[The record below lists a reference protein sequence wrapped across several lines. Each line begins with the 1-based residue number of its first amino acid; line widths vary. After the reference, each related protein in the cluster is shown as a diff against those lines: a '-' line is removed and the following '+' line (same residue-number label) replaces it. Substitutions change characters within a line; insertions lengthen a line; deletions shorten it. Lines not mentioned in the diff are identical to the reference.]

1 MVLTKTSKEIK
12 VIQKIKED
20 DQKSKICELILRD
33 LPDWFGNEQA
43 LVDYTKD
50 VQGKVFYCAYD
61 EEKPVGF
68 LSLKIH
74 NQDTAE
80 VYVMG
85 ILGTYHRQG
94 IGKRLMEICQKDCI
108 DQNMTFLTVKTLDE
122 SRPDQGYDQTRNFYK
137 SMGFKPLEVFKTLWD
152 ESNPCLFMAKVL

>member
-1 MVLTKTSKEIK
+1 M
-12 VIQKIKED
+12 IQRIED
-20 DQKSKICELILRD
+20 DSQKSIICQLILRD

-43 LVDYTKD
+43 LIDYTKD

-61 EEKPVGF
+61 DTRPVGF
-68 LSLKIH
+68 IAIKVH

-85 ILGTYHRQG
+85 ILEAYHRQG
-94 IGKRLMEICQKDCI
+94 IGKKLVETGQTYCKEEH
-108 DQNMTFLTVKTLDE
+108 MTFLTVKTLDE
-122 SRPDQGYDQTRNFYK
+122 SRPDQGYDQTRSFYK